1 MIFSIG
7 ARCIAHSF
15 SIRFG
20 ILSGPDAFD
29 GFIFVNS
36 FSMMIGLMLFFDC
49 ILVDGRSLFVGILEN
64 YPKTGEMQASRIS
77 SKKETNTYQKSR
89 ALMLLM
95 D

>member
-1 MIFSIG
+1 MG
-7 ARCIAHSF
+7 QEEREKNVKKETA

-49 ILVDGRSLFVGILEN
+49 ILVDGRSLFVGLV
-64 YPKTGEMQASRIS
+64 KT
-77 SKKETNTYQKSR
+77 
-89 ALMLLM
+89 